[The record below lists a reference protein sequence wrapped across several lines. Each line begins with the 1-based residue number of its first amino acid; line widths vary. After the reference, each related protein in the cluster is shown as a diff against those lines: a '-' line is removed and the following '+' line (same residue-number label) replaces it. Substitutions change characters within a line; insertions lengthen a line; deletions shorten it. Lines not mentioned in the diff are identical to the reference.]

1 MRETMVAKRGEKH
14 TAKEYLILILCLKIT
29 NNVKKH

>member
-1 MRETMVAKRGEKH
+1 MRETIVAKRGEKH
-14 TAKEYLILILCLKIT
+14 TAKEYLMVILCLKIK